1 MVRRLPRVPILLALL
16 LLIAALAFPL
26 PYVIVEPGDPQNV
39 LGKIEKGSKKRLI
52 EITGVKTFSFPVKGK
67 TSPVGSSLALF
78 SIKSLFGFITKF
90 EFNLYSY

>member
-39 LGKIEKGSKKRLI
+39 LGKVEK
-52 EITGVKTFSFPVKGK
+52 
-67 TSPVGSSLALF
+67 
-78 SIKSLFGFITKF
+78 
-90 EFNLYSY
+90 